1 MNENEVIDL
10 FERNPRSAHVYML
23 KNRGYH
29 SYDVAMA
36 AVKASGL
43 NLRWVRPEIVDPEL
57 CKAALADDYRA
68 SLYVPRDLRTAGT
81 MKAAAA
87 RFRQDQCKPASE
99 RLPQFNEFSFLLYV
113 VDEVKRENVETFVK
127 RWQSEIDTVADFY
140 SPTFFRKVHDR
151 NPEQF
156 QLGSKLH
163 TFLQAHDVD
172 DHLFL
177 QHAYILEEEKATGK
191 VAYLSPRRNHESLA
205 FPM

>member
-81 MKAAAA
+81 MNAAAD
-87 RFRQDQCKPASE
+87 RFRQINASQLLNGS
-99 RLPQFNEFSFLLYV
+99 RSSASF
-113 VDEVKRENVETFVK
+113 RFCCM
-127 RWQSEIDTVADFY
+127 
-140 SPTFFRKVHDR
+140 
-151 NPEQF
+151 
-156 QLGSKLH
+156 
-163 TFLQAHDVD
+163 
-172 DHLFL
+172 
-177 QHAYILEEEKATGK
+177 
-191 VAYLSPRRNHESLA
+191 SL
-205 FPM
+205 MK

>member
-1 MNENEVIDL
+1 MNEREVIEL
-10 FERNPRSAHVYML
+10 FERQPRTAHIYML

-43 NLRWVRPEIVDPEL
+43 NLRWVREEILDQAL
-57 CKAALADDYRA
+57 CNAAVSDDYRA
-68 SLYVPRDLRTAGT
+68 SLYVPRDFRSPET
-81 MKAAAA
+81 MQIAAD
-87 RFRQDQCKPASE
+87 RYRQEQCKPASE
-99 RLPQFNEFSFLLYV
+99 RFEQHSDFSFLLYV

-127 RWQSEIDTVADFY
+127 RWQSEIKCVADLY
-140 SPTFFRKVHDR
+140 SAAFFKKVHDR

-172 DHLFL
+172 DFMFL
-177 QHAYILEEEKATGK
+177 ERGYILSEEKATGR
-191 VAYLSPRRNHESLA
+191 VAYLSPRRHEALA
-205 FPM
+205 FSM